1 MVQKKS
7 EQLTKERI
15 VQVINFIVLLMV
27 TINFVL
33 FIVLLTIQY
42 VAVLYQEQPDTLGE
56 TKNVSIIMGGLLA
69 LVNIL
74 AGVLIAYFIIVVRR
88 QWNKIFKKIKK

>member
-74 AGVLIAYFIIVVRR
+74 AGVLIAYFISVARR
-88 QWNKIFKKIKK
+88 RWNKIFKKIKK